1 MTGPVALPPPPRVSD
16 AERDHALRVLRDSV
30 AVGRL
35 SDESFEWRVEEVLR
49 VRSRDELAML
59 VEDLPTGTAV
69 ADWAERAAQ
78 SFSSLFGRVRHAAR
92 PPRVERLGLPR
103 DSSRTH
109 TLGRHPDADLVLS
122 HPTVSRWH
130 ARLRFDQAD
139 GWLLTDLASTNGT
152 WLNGWRIASTQVVC
166 PGDRV
171 AFGLV
176 SVVLSAPRGP
186 LHR

>member
-92 PPRVERLGLPR
+92 PPRVERLGLP
-103 DSSRTH
+103 
-109 TLGRHPDADLVLS
+109 
-122 HPTVSRWH
+122 TVSRWH